1 MQSQF
6 RCRIVRTVADY
17 KQNKNKTNRTVKIKQ
32 TRNKRLLIKAQSPH
46 SMKLRLF
53 IQVYTEALQSV
64 DFMSML
70 V

>member
-32 TRNKRLLIKAQSPH
+32 TRNKRLLTKAQSPQ

-53 IQVYTEALQSV
+53 IQVYTEAL
-64 DFMSML
+64 
-70 V
+70 